1 MTNIIAIAISVYA
14 ALTPVKV
21 HVDGAGYMRFV
32 RDGRVV
38 YAKTATFVSIDGSLG
53 SEGAKLL
60 PEIPVPT
67 TAPTIT
73 VDLQGNVDAH
83 HDVLRFR
90 WQLAKPAVPE
100 PTAIGFDVAVL
111 EGGRIAQVCGFL
123 DKAPTAA

>member
-73 VDLQGNVDAH
+73 VDLQGNVDAGTAH
-83 HDVLRFR
+83 LGRLVLAIF
-90 WQLAKPAVPE
+90 PAGTTSRTTDSFFTFSE
-100 PTAIGFDVAVL
+100 
-111 EGGRIAQVCGFL
+111 R
-123 DKAPTAA
+123 